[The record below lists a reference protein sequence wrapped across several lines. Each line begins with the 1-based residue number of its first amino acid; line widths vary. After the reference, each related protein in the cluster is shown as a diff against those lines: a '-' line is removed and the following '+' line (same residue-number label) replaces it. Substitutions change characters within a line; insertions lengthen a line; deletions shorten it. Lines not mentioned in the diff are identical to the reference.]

1 MGPALTGPFAFGE
14 AFHQDGSVLRGDHTV
29 MDNTSTPT
37 RADAT
42 IVDLF
47 SLTLA
52 DGLPVLREGQTIYY
66 KNVRLRETGVAHE
79 RRAIQQSERVMVV
92 AGVPKLLV
100 SDADFRFA
108 LTAQHI
114 ESFECDGQTIP
125 SAVIDLPLVSKLGTH
140 DFGLIEKRVFLI
152 NLAAE
157 VRYGN
162 ISQAEFDSVV
172 SGGKPA
178 GAAAPQPVG
187 QAADVGAMAPAPQS
201 GPAVLADFTGSRAP
215 GAPAGDGH

>member
-1 MGPALTGPFAFGE
+1 
-14 AFHQDGSVLRGDHTV
+14 

-42 IVDLF
+42 IGDLY

-52 DGLPVLREGQTIYY
+52 DGLPVQREGKTIRY

-79 RRAIQQSERVMVV
+79 RRAIQQAERVMVV
-92 AGVPKLLV
+92 GGVPKLLV

-108 LTAQHI
+108 MTAQHI
-114 ESFECDGQTIP
+114 ESFECDGQRIP
-125 SAVIDLPLVSKLGTH
+125 DAVIDLPLVGKLSTH

-157 VRYGN
+157 LRYGN
-162 ISQAEFDSVV
+162 ITQADFDVV
-172 SGGKPA
+172 MAGGTPA
-178 GAAAPQPVG
+178 EAVAAPQPVG
-187 QAADVGAMAPAPQS
+187 QAADVGAMAAAPQS
-201 GPAVLADFTGSRAP
+201 GPAMLADFTGNPAP
-215 GAPAGDGH
+215 GAPAGHGL